1 MLPGS
6 MLPHA
11 DPSSRSHTGHE
22 LPGRTAAG
30 RRWHRTGHELTGRP
44 PPGGDGGEEGEGG
57 AVERGSEQE
66 AGDLRRRTRWTAA
79 AASRRTGSF
88 SIARLLS
95 SLLLPLPGLLFQR
108 NVIIRSAWRPTA
120 TLEHHPAFP
129 TLRPSGAAPSE
140 ICRLLTRGFINPG
153 VAKKKAHQ
161 RCCNTPS
168 RRRPSTTTTT
178 TDDRRRRHPPPFFF
192 SFSSDRSL
200 PCAICPLRS
209 HIPRSRHPRRRAS
222 PPR

>member
-1 MLPGS
+1 MQFFHRYRPI
-6 MLPHA
+6 A
-11 DPSSRSHTGHE
+11 R
-22 LPGRTAAG
+22 G
-30 RRWHRTGHELTGRP
+30 RRALP
-44 PPGGDGGEEGEGG
+44 KC
-57 AVERGSEQE
+57 
-66 AGDLRRRTRWTAA
+66 AA
-79 AASRRTGSF
+79 ARRP
-88 SIARLLS
+88 A
-95 SLLLPLPGLLFQR
+95 
-108 NVIIRSAWRPTA
+108 A

-129 TLRPSGAAPSE
+129 TLRRSGAAPSA

-222 PPR
+222 PPRRRRTRQEQRDLCCRAGAGHLPTHLRWFGYKFSLICCGELTRTLPARWARWA